1 MSLFIN
7 LKNFVSSKKI
17 FIGLVAVFAILLIVS
32 TSLLKSWILN
42 DEPLTILIMFLF
54 ALLLLTPLVIA
65 LYKKNVDVFEP
76 IYLWLLMY
84 GFLYL
89 AKPIVQV
96 INGYGFKY
104 GGEYLN
110 ESLLL
115 AMLGLICFYLG
126 YYSNWGKKIAARLP
140 IIKSEISSKKL
151 FWIAWVFILLGFWGL
166 NYYIQISGGWRVFW
180 QKPHGLG
187 GMAFKSTAYIYEL
200 PELMVIGFILIYEIF
215 IHRKIIEEKA
225 IKIKNI
231 LGLVMAAIGGV
242 GIYTIIWG
250 SRTYSSWIII
260 SAVVLYFLK
269 KQTRPKLKTALIAIF
284 AIFVLLS
291 FIPIYRQYMHFGS
304 NWSEISKDLNFR
316 KISSVAFNPKDEFS
330 SYIAEIALVPESI
343 PYDKFKLY
351 IRTLAHPIPR
361 IIWPSKPA
369 LFNSQWDD
377 FLSKSGLEWGA
388 AESMLGDFYAQL
400 GILGVIIGTFFSG
413 ILWKTIYSYLKRAP
427 ENRSVALI
435 YAVMLPNMFTY
446 VAQSALIGFLKWAPY
461 MVPSTILALILS
473 RKKIKSSS

>member
-1 MSLFIN
+1 MNSILK
-7 LKNFVSSKKI
+7 LKNDLISNPKNFILIVFSVI
-17 FIGLVAVFAILLIVS
+17 LFIGLLLLSNTWFFNDHPETVLIMTALAILL
-32 TSLLKSWILN
+32 LYPAIL
-42 DEPLTILIMFLF
+42 
-54 ALLLLTPLVIA
+54 A

-89 AKPIVQV
+89 AKPIVQL

-126 YYSNWGKKIAARLP
+126 YYSNWGKRIAARLP

-225 IKIKNI
+225 TKIKNI

-316 KISSVAFNPKDEFS
+316 KISSVAFNPIDEFS
-330 SYIAEIALVPESI
+330 SYIAEIALVPEAI
-343 PYDKFKLY
+343 PYDKFNLY
-351 IRTLAHPIPR
+351 LRTFTHPIPR
-361 IIWPSKPA
+361 MIWPSKPA
-369 LFNSQWDD
+369 LFNRQWDD

-400 GILGVIIGTFFSG
+400 GIFGIIIGTFFSG
-413 ILWKTIYSYLKRAP
+413 ILWKTIYSYFRRAP

-446 VAQSALIGFLKWAPY
+446 VAQSALIGFLKWTPY
-461 MVPSTILALILS
+461 MVPSTIIALILS
-473 RKKIKSSS
+473 RKKS